1 MVLQRTNVHFIG
13 FQEKGLHL
21 NRANYGVG
29 ALIFSVSSFL
39 LLDYLHHT
47 SSPPINPLIF
57 KNYSLLSSGVEVGL
71 CGCRLQ
77 SFPIYRL
84 LAHTICRV
92 VHHKVL
98 CVHLKESGLG
108 LYLNKQR
115 CLSAL
120 TYSERQPISYP
131 HSPQRISRSWLSG
144 RWAIQ
149 LPVHL

>member
-1 MVLQRTNVHFIG
+1 MACDHHGAHFIG

-71 CGCRLQ
+71 WM
-77 SFPIYRL
+77 P
-84 LAHTICRV
+84 
-92 VHHKVL
+92 
-98 CVHLKESGLG
+98 
-108 LYLNKQR
+108 
-115 CLSAL
+115 SAV
-120 TYSERQPISYP
+120 ISYV
-131 HSPQRISRSWLSG
+131 QTACIYNL
-144 RWAIQ
+144 
-149 LPVHL
+149 